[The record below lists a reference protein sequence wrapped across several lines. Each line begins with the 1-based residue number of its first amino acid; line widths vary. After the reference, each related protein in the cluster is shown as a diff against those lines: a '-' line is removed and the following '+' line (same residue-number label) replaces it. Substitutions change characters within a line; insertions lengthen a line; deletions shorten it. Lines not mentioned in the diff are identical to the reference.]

1 MSYNGSGTFQINTS
15 GQPVVTGTV
24 ISSTAFNSLTSD
36 LATGLSTAITKDG
49 QTTTTVRI
57 PFAAG
62 INSSLVTDSS
72 SVSTGSII
80 TGGGVGIAKALFVGT
95 TANVTGIATFSAQP
109 IFSSLTASSAVA
121 TDASKGLVSVT
132 NTGTG
137 NNVLATSPTITT
149 PTISQITSATATA
162 LTLQSAGTT
171 AITVDTSQNVGIGTT
186 SPSTYGKLAVYG
198 TNAGGDI
205 AAKIVNS
212 SISASSTT
220 SLILSDTTGAL
231 VKLVGDN
238 AGSVSSLRAVD
249 RNTLL
254 SFWTGASGGAEAM
267 RINSSGAVGIG
278 TTSPGS
284 KLTVVDSTTT
294 TGYNLDVQS
303 TAASYSGSFA
313 RYQLTQG
320 ATVSAEVWRVFMG
333 AGATEI
339 VRVSGNGDFKNATG
353 VYGTLSDI
361 KLKENIVDT
370 TPKLDKLIQVRVVNY
385 NLKAETGQV
394 AHKQLGFVAQELEQV
409 FPGLVEDSPDKDNDG
424 NSLGTVTKT
433 VKLSVFIPM
442 LVKAIQEQQALII
455 SLTARITALENR

>member
-1 MSYNGSGTFQINTS
+1 MSYVGNTVTTQGFIPAVDYFNGTGSATAFTLSKPVASVAQVEAVISNVVQNPSDAYTVSGNTITFTSAPPSGTSNIYVRYTS
-15 GQPVVTGTV
+15 PITQVIAPGQGTV
-24 ISSTAFNSLTSD
+24 
-36 LATGLSTAITKDG
+36 
-49 QTTTTVRI
+49 TTTS
-57 PFAAG
+57 F
-62 INSSLVTDSS
+62 
-72 SVSTGSII
+72 
-80 TGGGVGIAKALFVGT
+80 
-95 TANVTGIATFSAQP
+95 
-109 IFSSLTASSAVA
+109 ASS
-121 TDASKGLVSVT
+121 
-132 NTGTG
+132 TGTG
-137 NNVLATSPTITT
+137 AVGLATSPTITT

-171 AITVDTSQNVGIGTT
+171 AVTIDTSQNVGIGTT

-212 SISASSTT
+212 STSASSTT

-238 AGSVSSLRAVD
+238 AGSVSSLKAVD

-267 RINSSGAVGIG
+267 RINSSGAVSIG
-278 TTSPGS
+278 TTSSGS

-294 TGYNLDVQS
+294 TGYNFDVQS
-303 TAASYSGSFA
+303 TTATYSGSFA
-313 RYQLTQG
+313 RYQLTQS
-320 ATVSAEVWRVFMG
+320 ATAAVEVWRVFMG

>member
-1 MSYNGSGTFQINTS
+1 MEVATVSYNGSGTFQINTS

-49 QTTTTVRI
+49 QTTTTARI
-57 PFAAG
+57 TFAQG
-62 INSSLVTDSS
+62 ITSSLVTDSS

-80 TGGGVGIAKALFVGT
+80 TAGGAGIAKNLYVG
-95 TANVTGIATFSAQP
+95 GIASFSAQP
-109 IFSSLTASSAVA
+109 IFTSLTASSAVA

-137 NNVLATSPTITT
+137 NNVLATSPTIAT
-149 PTISQITSATATA
+149 PTISSLSSASATA

-212 SISASSTT
+212 STSASSTT

-238 AGSVSSLRAVD
+238 AGSVSSLKAVD

-267 RINSSGAVGIG
+267 RINSSGAVSIG
-278 TTSPGS
+278 TTSSGS

-294 TGYNLDVQS
+294 TGYNFDVQS
-303 TAASYSGSFA
+303 TTATYSGSFA

-320 ATVSAEVWRVFMG
+320 ATSSVEVWRVFMG

-339 VRVSGNGDFKNATG
+339 VRVSGNGTFGSATG
-353 VYGTLSDI
+353 VYGTVSDI

-370 TPKLDKLIQVRVVNY
+370 TPKLDKLMQVRVVNY
-385 NLKAETGQV
+385 NLKAETGHV
-394 AHKQLGFVAQELEQV
+394 THKQLGFVAQELEQV

-424 NSLGTVTKT
+424 NSLGTITKR

-442 LVKAIQEQQALII
+442 LVKAIQEQQTII
-455 SLTARITALENR
+455 ESLTARITALENR

>member
-1 MSYNGSGTFQINTS
+1 MSYVGNTVTTQGFIPAVDYFNGTGSATAFTLSKPVASVAQVQAVISNVVQNPSDAYTVSGNTITFTS
-15 GQPVVTGTV
+15 APPTGTNNVYVYYTSPITQV
-24 ISSTAFNSLTSD
+24 IAP
-36 LATGLSTAITKDG
+36 G
-49 QTTTTVRI
+49 QGTVTTTSL
-57 PFAAG
+57 AAG
-62 INSSLVTDSS
+62 FTLPVAS
-72 SVSTGSII
+72 GG
-80 TGGGVGIAKALFVGT
+80 TGGT
-95 TANVTGIATFSAQP
+95 TS
-109 IFSSLTASSAVA
+109 
-121 TDASKGLVSVT
+121 
-132 NTGTG
+132 TGTG
-137 NNVLATSPTITT
+137 AVVLATSPTITT

-212 SISASSTT
+212 STSASSTT

-238 AGSVSSLRAVD
+238 AGSVSSLKAVD

-267 RINSSGAVGIG
+267 RINSSGAVSIG
-278 TTSPGS
+278 TTSSGS

-294 TGYNLDVQS
+294 TGYNFDVQS
-303 TAASYSGSFA
+303 TTATYSGSFA

-320 ATVSAEVWRVFMG
+320 ATSSVEVWRVFMG

-339 VRVSGNGDFKNATG
+339 VRVSGNGTFGSATG
-353 VYGTLSDI
+353 VYGTVSDI

-370 TPKLDKLIQVRVVNY
+370 TPKLDKLMQVRVVNY
-385 NLKAETGQV
+385 NLKAETGHV
-394 AHKQLGFVAQELEQV
+394 THKQLGFVAQELEQV

-424 NSLGTVTKT
+424 NSLGTITKR

-442 LVKAIQEQQALII
+442 LVKAIQEQQTII
-455 SLTARITALENR
+455 ESLTARITALENR